1 MILEMLQLAHYNPE
15 INWRTGDVKIT
26 SCPEECE
33 RQQRPKQRKLGWQK
47 QREEEK
53 KEEKEKK

>member
-15 INWRTGDVKIT
+15 IDWRTGDVKIT